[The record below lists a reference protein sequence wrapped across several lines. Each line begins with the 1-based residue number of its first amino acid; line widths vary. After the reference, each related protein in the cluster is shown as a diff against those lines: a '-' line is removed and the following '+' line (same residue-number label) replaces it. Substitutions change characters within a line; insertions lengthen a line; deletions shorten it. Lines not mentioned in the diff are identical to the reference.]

1 MTLPNRRLLNAGG
14 FLVCAGMMGFALF
27 AQHVLLLEPCPL
39 CVLQRLVVISL
50 GLVFLVAALH
60 NPQGWGSRVYAALLF
75 VVAGTGAGIAG
86 WHVRLQSLPASEV
99 PACGPGLDYMIDN
112 FPLGEALS
120 MVFKG
125 SGECAEVVWSFL
137 GLSMP
142 SWVLVWMLGLGGAGI
157 WNNLRRQ

>member
-1 MTLPNRRLLNAGG
+1 
-14 FLVCAGMMGFALF
+14 
-27 AQHVLLLEPCPL
+27 
-39 CVLQRLVVISL
+39 
-50 GLVFLVAALH
+50 
-60 NPQGWGSRVYAALLF
+60 
-75 VVAGTGAGIAG
+75 
-86 WHVRLQSLPASEV
+86 
-99 PACGPGLDYMIDN
+99 MIDN